1 MTLPRETS
9 ASIAQWGAET
19 FGEVA
24 DLAVLTQRARVEFD
38 ELDAAV
44 RAGDVDEIGREAADV
59 MILLHRLVGL
69 IGKDLATEVDAKMNI
84 NRSRRW
90 RLSGDGVGQHE

>member
-1 MTLPRETS
+1 MSRENS
-9 ASIAQWGAET
+9 ASIAQWGAAT

-24 DLAVLTQRARVEFD
+24 DLAVLTQRARAEFD

-69 IGKDLATEVDAKMNI
+69 VGKDLASEVDAKMQI
-84 NRSRRW
+84 NRTRRW

>member
-1 MTLPRETS
+1 MARETS

-19 FGEVA
+19 FGEVG
-24 DLAVLTQRARVEFD
+24 DFAVLIRRARAEFE

-44 RAGDVDEIGREAADV
+44 RAGDADEIGREAADV
-59 MILLHRLVGL
+59 VILLHRLVGL
-69 IGKDLATEVDAKMNI
+69 LGKDLAEEVDAKMYV
-84 NRSRRW
+84 NRNRQW

>member
-1 MTLPRETS
+1 MTRETS

-19 FGEVA
+19 FGEAA
-24 DLAVLTQRARVEFD
+24 DLAVLIQRARAEFD

-44 RAGDVDEIGREAADV
+44 RAGDADEIGREAADV
-59 MILLHRLVGL
+59 MILLHRLAGL
-69 IGKDLATEVDAKMNI
+69 IGKDLASEVDAKMQI
-84 NRSRRW
+84 NRTRRW

>member
-1 MTLPRETS
+1 MTLNENS
-9 ASIAQWGAET
+9 ASIARWGAET

-24 DLAVLTQRARVEFD
+24 DFAILTERARL
-38 ELDAAV
+38 ELAELEAAV
-44 RAGDVDEIGREAADV
+44 RAGDADEIGREAADV

-69 IGKDLATEVDAKMNI
+69 IGKDLASEVDAKMHI

>member
-1 MTLPRETS
+1 MTETS

-24 DLAVLTQRARVEFD
+24 DLAVLTQRARAEFG
-38 ELDAAV
+38 ELEAAV
-44 RAGDVDEIGREAADV
+44 RAGSADEIGREAADV
-59 MILLHRLVGL
+59 VILLHRLVGL
-69 IGKDLATEVDAKMNI
+69 LGKDLAEEIDVKMQI
-84 NRSRRW
+84 NRNRQW